1 MKYLEP
7 APREARLGEGIAL
20 GAAELLRGC
29 ERGVEIKVQGTAR
42 VFAQH
47 PEEEAPWGWLYLTFL
62 LVMWKSMQAELLN
75 TGAGEWRE
83 VIGRGSQRMENS
95 RAGWQRLS
103 KCIWREKQSHSTSQP
118 EEGVWKAK
126 P

>member
-1 MKYLEP
+1 M
-7 APREARLGEGIAL
+7 
-20 GAAELLRGC
+20 
-29 ERGVEIKVQGTAR
+29 
-42 VFAQH
+42 FAQR

-62 LVMWKSMQAELLN
+62 LATWKSMQAELLS

-83 VIGRGSQRMENS
+83 VIERGSQRMENS

-103 KCIWREKQSHSTSQP
+103 KCIWREKQSHSTSLP
-118 EEGVWKAK
+118 EVGVWKAK